1 MDVKKIL
8 MISLIAVAVVAS
20 FSAVSAGLLDSLN
33 AEGSSD
39 NVVEIENITFNTT
52 NATKFEYLEIDEDG
66 WLVYVS
72 EDLEHYCA
80 IVNDSDM
87 NDSQYAAE
95 IKELKDEL
103 AANGTVQKIN
113 GVDVYSY
120 NGDVENDTEM
130 FYSTFVIDDD
140 LKFVV
145 EFDSVNPD
153 EAAKMASTF
162 KFK

>member
-1 MDVKKIL
+1 MDVKRIL
-8 MISLIAVAVVAS
+8 LISLFAVAVMAS
-20 FSAVSAGLLDSLN
+20 FSAVSAGLLDNLM
-33 AEGSSD
+33 AEDSPS

-66 WLVYVS
+66 WLVYIS
-72 EDLEHYCA
+72 DDFEHYCA
-80 IVNDSDM
+80 IVNGSDM
-87 NDSQYAAE
+87 NDSQYASE

-113 GVDVYSY
+113 GVDVFTY
-120 NGDVENDTEM
+120 NGTVENDTERL
-130 FYSTFVIDDD
+130 YSTFVINDD
-140 LKFVV
+140 LKTVI

-153 EAAKMASTF
+153 EAAKMASTL